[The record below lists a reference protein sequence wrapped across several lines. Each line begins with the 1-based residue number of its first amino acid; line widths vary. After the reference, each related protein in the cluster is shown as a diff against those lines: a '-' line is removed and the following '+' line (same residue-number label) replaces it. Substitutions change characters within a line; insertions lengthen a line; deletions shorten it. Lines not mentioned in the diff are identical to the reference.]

1 LLDSLLQERLEGN
14 MKLLLVFALV
24 GAAFAEIYLEETFQ
38 DGDKWE
44 DRWIQSTHKG
54 GDAGKFVLT
63 AGKFYGDA
71 EKDKGIQTSQ
81 DAKFYGLSTEFKPVS
96 NKDKPLVVQF
106 TVKHEQ
112 NIDCGG
118 GYVKLFDCKLDQTD
132 MHGDSPYHIMFG
144 PDICGPGT
152 KKVHVIFTH
161 KEKNHLIKKDIRCK
175 DDVFTHLYTLI
186 VNPDGTYEVLI
197 DNESAQKGSLTD
209 DWDFLP
215 PKKIKDPEVSKPDD
229 WVDAAKIDDPE
240 DVKPEDWEKPE
251 HIADPD
257 ATKPEDWD
265 DEMDGEWEPPM
276 IDNPEYKGEWKPRQI
291 DNPDYKGPWV
301 HPEIDNPEYNEEEAA
316 TLGKFDEVC
325 KLGFDLWQ
333 VKSGTIF
340 DNIMITDDPA
350 EAKKA
355 GEDLW
360 AVTKDAEK
368 KMKDEQDEEERKKAE
383 ADAKKDEDED
393 DEDLD
398 DIIDEDE
405 DKEELDEGH
414 DEL

>member
-1 LLDSLLQERLEGN
+1 MG
-14 MKLLLVFALV
+14 
-24 GAAFAEIYLEETFQ
+24 AEIYLEETFQ

-215 PKKIKDPEVSKPDD
+215 PKKIE
-229 WVDAAKIDDPE
+229 DPE

-265 DEMDGEWEPPM
+265 DEMDGEWEPP
-276 IDNPEYKGEWKPRQI
+276 
-291 DNPDYKGPWV
+291 
-301 HPEIDNPEYNEEEAA
+301 
-316 TLGKFDEVC
+316 
-325 KLGFDLWQ
+325 
-333 VKSGTIF
+333 IF